1 MADYF
6 DQYSEDYIKLL
17 SKSVGVDSD
26 SADFFAAQRLNH
38 VSRFLEG
45 RVRIE
50 SVLDYG
56 CGVGLSLPSL
66 QQCFPQ
72 AQITGVDQSEE
83 SITVAKRRMNDDTS
97 FRLASVSAYLEQSS
111 SERHDLIYVS
121 CVLHHVDEAEHI
133 SLLSFLRE
141 HCSRNGYL
149 AVAEHN
155 PYNPIT
161 QRIVRNCP
169 FDEGVTLLSSKRLKQ
184 SLVKAGWLVTRKI
197 NVSFVPPSLKVFRG
211 LERVLTWLPAGAQYI
226 LMAQP
231 IED

>member
-6 DQYSEDYIKLL
+6 DQYSEDYIQLL
-17 SKSVGVDSD
+17 SKSVGVNSD
-26 SADFFAAQRLNH
+26 SADFFAAQKLLH

-45 RVRIE
+45 RLKIA

-83 SITVAKRRMNDDTS
+83 SITVAKKRMNDDMS
-97 FRLASVSAYLEQSS
+97 LRLASVSAFLEQHG
-111 SERHDLIYVS
+111 SERYDLIYVS
-121 CVLHHVDEAEHI
+121 CVLHHVDEAEHVN
-133 SLLSFLRE
+133 LLAFLRE
-141 HCSRNGYL
+141 RCSRNGYL

-169 FDEGVTLLSSKRLKQ
+169 FDEGVTLLSSRRLKQ
-184 SLVKAGWLVTRKI
+184 SLIQAGWLVTRKI
-197 NVSFVPPSLKVFRG
+197 NVSFVPPSLKMLRG

-231 IED
+231 SED